1 MKVLQVIDS
10 LEVGGAER
18 VCIDISNLLIEKKI
32 DIAVLTISKNGE
44 LYSFLD
50 SRIKTYCLERKS
62 KFNLKTI
69 RKMVSILNSYDIIH
83 IHMRHSYRYVKFSS
97 LLYKLSCKLILH
109 DHFGSIAIDKS
120 IPLFMNNL
128 LKPKFYVGVSNELVK
143 WAEEKLKTSETYL
156 LENIIIKKNYSSIK
170 QTNTIVHVSNISPVK
185 NQLFSIKLIEKT
197 SFNLVIYGKVKDV
210 NYYNGLKKYLRL
222 NNLED
227 RVSFIHNENNI
238 QNVLGRFKLGLMTS
252 ISESGPLVLIEY
264 LAQSLPFVAN
274 KTGQV
279 ANMISDELPFFV
291 DDFNLDIWLDKM
303 TQVIND
309 DSINLLDCYYKFFNP
324 LDYAKKCLD
333 IYKKIENY

>member
-156 LENIIIKKNYSSIK
+156 LENIIIKKNYSSTK

-185 NQLFSIKLIEKT
+185 NQLFPIKLIEKT

-210 NYYNGLKKYLRL
+210 NYYSGLKKYLRL

>member
-156 LENIIIKKNYSSIK
+156 LENIIIKKNYSSTK

-210 NYYNGLKKYLRL
+210 NYYSGLKKYLRL

-238 QNVLGRFKLGLMTS
+238 QNILGRFKLGLMTS